1 MPNYNS
7 YSEWIRRKFPF
18 RVQKIS
24 VDAGFSCPNRDGKVG
39 RGGCCF
45 CDNRSFNPAY
55 CDREQSITDQIEK
68 GKQFF
73 SHKYPDM
80 KYLAYFRLIAIHML
94 MLTSCVGNMRR
105 LWRVMMLWDLL

>member
-73 SHKYPDM
+73 FAQISRHEV
-80 KYLAYFRLIAIHML
+80 
-94 MLTSCVGNMRR
+94 SCLFPG
-105 LWRVMMLWDLL
+105 LQQYIC